1 VKEHYVYILPNS
13 LAKANRNSSPTY
25 SLVLFAPSHSLRMG
39 DFFRKV
45 VKKEHIRDISQYHK
59 QQSLLNLSLGI
70 VFLLVPLSIYA
81 VEMYSI
87 SPQWLY
93 GWLIVLAILM
103 FLNIRSVRNNRKE
116 Y

>member
-1 VKEHYVYILPNS
+1 MLFLNGILILLAIIAFS
-13 LAKANRNSSPTY
+13 LAYAHQYKKGEW
-25 SLVLFAPSHSLRMG
+25 LFIG
-39 DFFRKV
+39 I
-45 VKKEHIRDISQYHK
+45 KKERIRDIAQYHK